1 MMTERRLFTAEI
13 KRLQQ
18 QGSPDATPAAPGEL
32 VKALR
37 ELRGDIKGLEALIR
51 QGEMPLPAATP
62 TAAPPPRPAAAPA
75 AAAPAEEPLP
85 TKGAEVSMLKTELR
99 ALAVCIEHTKAEIAA
114 LRPQDA
120 DEDRLIAVT
129 FELDAI
135 VTATERATEQIL
147 EAAEK
152 IEAIGHEIQSHAP
165 DAYVKRL
172 VDDITDTISTIFE
185 ACNFQDITG
194 QRITKVV
201 KTLKYI
207 EARINAMIEIWGPE
221 NIAEVSPKIYE
232 EHHHDEDAK
241 LLNGPQ
247 LENKGISQDEIDK
260 LFG

>member
-1 MMTERRLFTAEI
+1 MSTERKLFTAEL

-18 QGSPDATPAAPGEL
+18 RGEPAGVSGSTQPVEVMTAI
-32 VKALR
+32 R
-37 ELRGDIKGLEALIR
+37 ELKDEVATLGHLIRGDEV
-51 QGEMPLPAATP
+51 
-62 TAAPPPRPAAAPA
+62 APPPSATTPT
-75 AAAPAEEPLP
+75 EGLP
-85 TKGAEVSMLKTELR
+85 QKAAEVSMLKTELR

-114 LRPQDA
+114 LKPRDA

-135 VTATERATEQIL
+135 VSSTERATETIL
-147 EAAEK
+147 EASEK
-152 IEAIGHEIQSHAP
+152 IEAIAKEIQAHAA
-165 DAYVKRL
+165 DGYVSRL
-172 VDDITDTISTIFE
+172 VEDIGETVGSIFE

-201 KTLKYI
+201 KTLKYV

-221 NIAEVSPKIYE
+221 NIADVSPKIFE
-232 EHHHDEDAK
+232 EHHDDDSK

>member
-1 MMTERRLFTAEI
+1 MTTERKLFTAEL
-13 KRLQQ
+13 KKLQQ
-18 QGSPDATPAAPGEL
+18 LGESASPAPSE
-32 VKALR
+32 VIKALHD
-37 ELRGDIKGLEALIR
+37 LRSDIKGLEALIR
-51 QGEMPLPAATP
+51 QNDAPVESVV
-62 TAAPPPRPAAAPA
+62 APPPRPVAT
-75 AAAPAEEPLP
+75 EDVLT

-114 LRPQDA
+114 LRPTDA
-120 DEDRLIAVT
+120 EEDRLIAVT

-152 IEAIGHEIQSHAP
+152 IETIGQEIQAHAQ
-165 DAYVKRL
+165 DAYTKRL
-172 VDDITDTISTIFE
+172 VDDISETIGTIFE

-207 EARINAMIEIWGPE
+207 EARINAMIDIWGPE
-221 NIAEVSPKIYE
+221 NIAEVSPKIFE
-232 EHHHDEDAK
+232 EHHDEDAK

>member
-18 QGSPDATPAAPGEL
+18 QGTPDATPAAPGEL

-51 QGEMPLPAATP
+51 QGEVPF
-62 TAAPPPRPAAAPA
+62 PAAAPA
-75 AAAPAEEPLP
+75 VAAAAPRPAAAPAEEPLP

-172 VDDITDTISTIFE
+172 VDDITDTVSTIFE

-221 NIAEVSPKIYE
+221 NIAEVSPKIFE

>member
-1 MMTERRLFTAEI
+1 MSTERKLFTAEL

-18 QGSPDATPAAPGEL
+18 RGEPAGISGSTDPVGV
-32 VKALR
+32 VKAIR
-37 ELRGDIKGLEALIR
+37 ELKDEVATLGHLIRGDE
-51 QGEMPLPAATP
+51 EVPLPP
-62 TAAPPPRPAAAPA
+62 TSTAPTGG
-75 AAAPAEEPLP
+75 LP
-85 TKGAEVSMLKTELR
+85 QKAAEVSMLKTELR

-114 LRPQDA
+114 LKPRDT

-135 VTATERATEQIL
+135 VSSTERATETIL
-147 EAAEK
+147 EASEK
-152 IEAIGHEIQSHAP
+152 IEAIAKEIQAHAA
-165 DAYVKRL
+165 DGYVGRL
-172 VDDITDTISTIFE
+172 VEDIGDTVGSIFE

-221 NIAEVSPKIYE
+221 NIADVSPKIFE
-232 EHHHDEDAK
+232 EHHDDDSK

>member
-1 MMTERRLFTAEI
+1 MTTERKLFTAEL
-13 KRLQQ
+13 KRLQAR
-18 QGSPDATPAAPGEL
+18 GETAPNASSSEVL
-32 VKALR
+32 KAITDLR
-37 ELRGDIKGLEALIR
+37 ADLKGLEALIR
-51 QGEMPLPAATP
+51 GE
-62 TAAPPPRPAAAPA
+62 APPPSPSAAAQPA
-75 AAAPAEEPLP
+75 DDVLP
-85 TKGAEVSMLKTELR
+85 QKAAEVSMLKTELR

-114 LRPQDA
+114 LRPKDTE
-120 DEDRLIAVT
+120 DDRLMAVT

-135 VTATERATEQIL
+135 VSSTERATEQIL

-152 IEAIGHEIQSHAP
+152 IEAIGKEIRAHAA
-165 DAYVKRL
+165 DSYVGRL
-172 VDDITDTISTIFE
+172 VEDINDTISTVFE

-221 NIAEVSPKIYE
+221 NIADVSPKIFE
-232 EHHHDEDAK
+232 EHKDDDSK

-247 LENKGISQDEIDK
+247 LENQGISQDEIDK

>member
-1 MMTERRLFTAEI
+1 MMTERKLFTAEL
-13 KRLQQ
+13 KKLQQ
-18 QGSPDATPAAPGEL
+18 QGDGATPAPSDVL
-32 VKALR
+32 KALR

-51 QGEMPLPAATP
+51 QGEIPVPPAAP
-62 TAAPPPRPAAAPA
+62 PSVVAAAPPPPPPPRPAPS
-75 AAAPAEEPLP
+75 EDGLGV
-85 TKGAEVSMLKTELR
+85 KGAEVSMLKTELR

-114 LRPQDA
+114 LRPRDA
-120 DEDRLIAVT
+120 EDDRLIAVT

-152 IEAIGHEIQSHAP
+152 IEAIGQEIQAHAQ
-165 DAYVKRL
+165 DSYVKRL
-172 VDDITDTISTIFE
+172 VDDISETIGTMFE

-221 NIAEVSPKIYE
+221 NIAEVSPKIFE

>member
-1 MMTERRLFTAEI
+1 MTERRLFTAEI

-18 QGSPDATPAAPGEL
+18 QGTPDTTPAAPGEL
-32 VKALR
+32 IKALR

-51 QGEMPLPAATP
+51 QGEVPL
-62 TAAPPPRPAAAPA
+62 PAAAPA
-75 AAAPAEEPLP
+75 VAAAAPRPAPAEEPLP

-221 NIAEVSPKIYE
+221 NIAEVSPKIFE

>member
-1 MMTERRLFTAEI
+1 MSTERKLFTAEL

-18 QGSPDATPAAPGEL
+18 RGDPVPAVALPTAAAPDVL
-32 VKALR
+32 KAIHDLKD
-37 ELRGDIKGLEALIR
+37 EVAALGHFLRGDEIVVTPPAAGGAP
-51 QGEMPLPAATP
+51 PLP
-62 TAAPPPRPAAAPA
+62 
-75 AAAPAEEPLP
+75 EGLP
-85 TKGAEVSMLKTELR
+85 QKAAEVSMLKTELR

-114 LRPQDA
+114 LKPKDQ

-135 VTATERATEQIL
+135 VSSTERATEQIL

-152 IEAIGHEIQSHAP
+152 IEAIGREIQAHAA
-165 DAYVKRL
+165 DGYVSRL
-172 VDDITDTISTIFE
+172 VEDIGDTVGSIFE

-221 NIAEVSPKIYE
+221 AIADVSPKIFE
-232 EHHHDEDAK
+232 EHHDDDSK

-247 LENKGISQDEIDK
+247 LENRGISQDEIDK